1 MHQHYLSV
9 DLWIHLH
16 WNALSSRP
24 AHLLVVVCWCS
35 SMLPLDSLSLSS
47 YLHSLHCLQLWCIFY
62 TKIAYFI
69 ELSSLVSTLCAA
81 LVSILYANIDILL
94 SVSLSIILV
103 KLVLIRVYSF
113 LSVWITALAA
123 HLHGNHLGGIKKM
136 IDACF
141 GCSFFHV
148 IMFWTIFCTVLYMG
162 CLLLFVFICNAV

>member
-1 MHQHYLSV
+1 MLMLFYATIRFPLSV
-9 DLWIHLH
+9 IISPFFT
-16 WNALSSRP
+16 LSSTMV
-24 AHLLVVVCWCS
+24 LN
-35 SMLPLDSLSLSS
+35 
-47 YLHSLHCLQLWCIFY
+47 IFY

-69 ELSSLVSTLCAA
+69 ELSSLVSTLCAT

>member
-1 MHQHYLSV
+1 MLFYATIRFPLSV
-9 DLWIHLH
+9 IISPFFT
-16 WNALSSRP
+16 LSSTMV
-24 AHLLVVVCWCS
+24 LN
-35 SMLPLDSLSLSS
+35 
-47 YLHSLHCLQLWCIFY
+47 IFY

-162 CLLLFVFICNAV
+162 CLLLFVFICNAVFVGNNYELLFCFI

>member
-1 MHQHYLSV
+1 MLMLFYATIRFPLSV
-9 DLWIHLH
+9 IISPFFT
-16 WNALSSRP
+16 LSSTMV
-24 AHLLVVVCWCS
+24 LN
-35 SMLPLDSLSLSS
+35 
-47 YLHSLHCLQLWCIFY
+47 IFY

-136 IDACF
+136 IDTCF